1 MSMIPTRDQPPRLAG
16 PGPRPSLPG
25 PGGMSKGMS
34 PKDLL
39 RIVRRHKWLILLTFI
54 VVVGITVAG
63 TFLWQEWAPFYT
75 AEALL
80 RVSPPAET
88 LMTAGR
94 APIPGKDIIERYKR
108 SQAALAKN
116 QAVLESAAKD
126 ARITGKTWYQKH
138 KSKIEKELDDEI
150 TVSVVPDTE
159 FIALRM
165 TGTNRTE
172 LADIVNAVGY
182 SFVKWAGKGTRREHQ
197 NKISR
202 LQGEKTALRSQL
214 TRVIT
219 KKATMV
225 GASAAAA
232 LQHRMNLV
240 GMKLQQLT
248 TQMSVAEIEQ
258 SEAKAAREALTGTGR
273 LEPSEN
279 FQVQQALDF
288 DPSLRALTLRE
299 TELKT
304 QLDNARRKYGDKHRQ
319 VQNIRG
325 WIAGAQGQIAERR
338 EEIIV
343 AQSQMIAQQREM
355 MLAIANRKVA
365 DLVDRITGAKAEAR
379 DLEEQLGR
387 IESLT
392 QEARYLED
400 SLRAIDSR
408 ILDLKVLTRS
418 ADTSAPG
425 QEDAELGPVS
435 MAQLAILPAEIA
447 WPKWK
452 VMLPL
457 GAAIGLFLGL
467 GLAFL
472 IEFADTSIKSP
483 SDLATRVDLPLLGMV
498 PFGDDMEEEVED
510 FRKVT
515 LQAPQSPASEAFRQ
529 IRTNLLYSGP
539 AERRRSLLVTS
550 AAPEDGR
557 TTVVMNLAIS
567 MAQAGRRVLV
577 VDANF
582 RQPTIA
588 EMYPAAA
595 PSGLSSALVGEG
607 SWHEAVTPTEVPN
620 LSVLTAGPLPPNPA
634 ELLGSDNMAQLISDM
649 TGEFDQ
655 VIFDGAPTLLV
666 ADATVLATQ
675 VDGVILVV
683 RAGVNSAGI
692 VQRASAQL
700 HRVGAHVLGAV
711 LQGVRTTAGGYLRK
725 NYETYYEYHQQALP

>member
-16 PGPRPSLPG
+16 PGPRQSLTR
-25 PGGMSKGMS
+25 PGGMGKGMS

-39 RIVRRHKWLILLTFI
+39 RIVRKHKWLIILTFI
-54 VVVGITVAG
+54 VVMGVTAAG
-63 TFLWQEWAPFYT
+63 TLLWQQSAPFYE
-75 AEALL
+75 AYALL

-116 QAVLESAAKD
+116 RTVLNEAAKD
-126 ARITGKTWYQKH
+126 SNVTKTTWYQRYKADPV
-138 KSKIEKELDDEI
+138 KELDDEI
-150 TVSVVPDTE
+150 DVSVVPETD
-159 FIALRM
+159 FIRMSM
-165 TGTNRTE
+165 TGTNRHE
-172 LADIVNAVGY
+172 LPDIVNAVAI
-182 SFVKWAGKGTRREHQ
+182 SFVKWAGKGTRDEHRGKMARLQ
-197 NKISR
+197 AEKANLRSR
-202 LQGEKTALRSQL
+202 LTRAITEKAR
-214 TRVIT
+214 R
-219 KKATMV
+219 V

-248 TQMSVAEIEQ
+248 TQMSIAEIEQ
-258 SEAKAAREALTGTGR
+258 SEAEAARQALAGSGGR

-288 DPSLRALTLRE
+288 DATLRALTLRE

-319 VQNIRG
+319 VQNIQG
-325 WIAGAQGQIAERR
+325 WIAGVKTQVAERR
-338 EEIIV
+338 EEVIT
-343 AQSQMIAQQREM
+343 AQSQMIAQQRDM
-355 MLAIANRKVA
+355 MLAIAKRKVE
-365 DLVDRITGAKAEAR
+365 DLATRIKDAKAEAR
-379 DLEEQLGR
+379 DLEEQLGQ
-387 IESLT
+387 IESLS

-400 SLRAIDSR
+400 SLRAIDGR
-408 ILDLKVLTRS
+408 ILDLKLLTS
-418 ADTSAPG
+418 EGAPG
-425 QEDAELGPVS
+425 REEQAFGPVS
-435 MAQLAILPAEIA
+435 MAQAAILPPEIA
-447 WPKWK
+447 FPRWK

-457 GAAIGLFLGL
+457 GGMIGLFLGF

-515 LQAPQSPASEAFRQ
+515 LQAPQSPSAEAFRQ

-539 AERRRSLLVTS
+539 AEQRRSLLITS

-557 TTVVMNLAIS
+557 TTVVMNLAVS

-607 SWHEAVTPTEVPN
+607 AWHEAVTPTEVPN

-655 VIFDGAPTLLV
+655 VIFDGAPALLV
-666 ADATVLATQ
+666 ADATILATQ

-692 VQRASAQL
+692 VQRTSAQL
-700 HRVGAHVLGAV
+700 QRVGAHVLGAV